1 MIDSLDWTFEAM
13 RHAVS
18 PFLGRDVTVDELYA
32 RFGPADHRIVA
43 EFVAPHEAPLAVDRL
58 MDAYRQGLDRMPL
71 YPGIPGLLTGLTNR
85 GLRLALCTGRGR
97 PSTDLLLAALDL
109 GGRFEATVAGE
120 EVPRPKPEPDGVLE
134 TARRLGLP
142 PAQIL
147 YVGDS
152 IKDVDA
158 GLAAGAVTI
167 AAAWGGV
174 EGRPDGF
181 SRAALVADAPGD
193 ILDFL
198 DRRASH

>member
-1 MIDSLDWTFEAM
+1 M
-13 RHAVS
+13 RLAVR
-18 PFLGRDVTVDELYA
+18 PFLGRDLTVDELYA

-58 MDAYRQGLDRMPL
+58 MAAYRQGLDRMPL
-71 YPGIPGLLTGLTNR
+71 YTGIPELLGGLTDR

-97 PSTDLLLAALDL
+97 PSTDLLLTALAIGD
-109 GGRFEATVAGE
+109 RFEATVTGE
-120 EVPRPKPEPDGVLE
+120 EVPRPKPAPDGILE
-134 TARRLGLP
+134 TARRLRIP
-142 PAQIL
+142 PGEII

-158 GLAAGAVTI
+158 GLAAGVVTV

-193 ILDFL
+193 LLDFL
-198 DRRASH
+198 DRRASR